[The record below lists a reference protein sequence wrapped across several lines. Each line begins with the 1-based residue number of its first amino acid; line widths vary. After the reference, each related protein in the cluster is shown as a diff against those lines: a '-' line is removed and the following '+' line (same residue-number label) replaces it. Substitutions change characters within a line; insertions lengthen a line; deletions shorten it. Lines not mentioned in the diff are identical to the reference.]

1 MLESHVNMRK
11 AYNRGQNSLEQMSF
25 ALKEEAFHAC
35 EPLPSIFEDLPTPP
49 LPALQCWLL
58 EEGIFINS
66 SMAFS

>member
-1 MLESHVNMRK
+1 MLESHVNTRK
-11 AYNRGQNSLEQMSF
+11 AYNRGQSSLEQMSF

-35 EPLPSIFEDLPTPP
+35 EPLPSIFDD
-49 LPALQCWLL
+49 LPALQCWLF